1 MTSKP
6 SEFLTFLEYFIND
19 YLNIIA
25 GYSKNTIKSYKYSFK
40 LFFDFML
47 TEKNK
52 TPDQITFKSVNA
64 SVMLGFMKWL
74 KEKRGCCQSTLQQR
88 LAAFLTFSEYAQNRN
103 FDAAC
108 SFRNGVLSVP
118 RRTVPKKNIA
128 FFTVNEMEILLKT
141 PDDTTEIGYRDL
153 ILMSV
158 MYASGARAQEICDLT
173 VGSIIFDSERTSL
186 IIHGKG
192 EKTRSL
198 FMMERTVSHLK
209 EYLQE
214 FHQSSDP
221 TAYLFNSNYKGKHQK
236 LSQTTFRTT
245 FKKYA
250 EIARSKCEDVPADIH
265 PHMLRHAR
273 ATHMLEDGLN
283 IAQVSEFLGHAS
295 INTTQVY
302 LDISFD
308 LKSEAMQKLEN
319 EEINNMPK
327 KWKAADNTTSILS
340 SIVSVNRK
348 N

>member
-173 VGSIIFDSERTSL
+173 VGSIIFDSERTLL

-192 EKTRSL
+192 DKTRRILLSKQCAEQLKKYLIHKRTIDKPERYVFYANGNKQMTIAGIEKTVKKYVRL
-198 FMMERTVSHLK
+198 AK
-209 EYLQE
+209 EQN
-214 FHQSSDP
+214 P
-221 TAYLFNSNYKGKHQK
+221 YLFQEESYSPH
-236 LSQTTFRTT
+236 SFRHST
-245 FKKYA
+245 
-250 EIARSKCEDVPADIH
+250 
-265 PHMLRHAR
+265 
-273 ATHMLEDGLN
+273 ATHMLEAGVPLIVIKN
-283 IAQVSEFLGHAS
+283 FLGHAS
-295 INTTQVY
+295 VQTTQIYAEISANKANQY
-302 LDISFD
+302 L
-308 LKSEAMQKLEN
+308 
-319 EEINNMPK
+319 K
-327 KWKAADNTTSILS
+327 KWNSKWFPNKEKEYLEKQNQLDFLK
-340 SIVSVNRK
+340 V
-348 N
+348 

>member
-192 EKTRSL
+192 DKTRRILLSKQCAEQLKKYLIHKRTIDKPERYVFYANGNKQMTIAGIEKTVKKYVRL
-198 FMMERTVSHLK
+198 AK
-209 EYLQE
+209 EQN
-214 FHQSSDP
+214 P
-221 TAYLFNSNYKGKHQK
+221 YLFQEESYSPH
-236 LSQTTFRTT
+236 SFRHST
-245 FKKYA
+245 
-250 EIARSKCEDVPADIH
+250 
-265 PHMLRHAR
+265 
-273 ATHMLEDGLN
+273 ATHMLEAGVPLIVIKN
-283 IAQVSEFLGHAS
+283 FLGHAS
-295 INTTQVY
+295 VQTTQIYAEISANKANQY
-302 LDISFD
+302 LKEWNS
-308 LKSEAMQKLEN
+308 
-319 EEINNMPK
+319 
-327 KWKAADNTTSILS
+327 KWFHHF
-340 SIVSVNRK
+340 
-348 N
+348 

>member
-153 ILMSV
+153 IL
-158 MYASGARAQEICDLT
+158 
-173 VGSIIFDSERTSL
+173 
-186 IIHGKG
+186 
-192 EKTRSL
+192 
-198 FMMERTVSHLK
+198 
-209 EYLQE
+209 
-214 FHQSSDP
+214 
-221 TAYLFNSNYKGKHQK
+221 
-236 LSQTTFRTT
+236 
-245 FKKYA
+245 
-250 EIARSKCEDVPADIH
+250 
-265 PHMLRHAR
+265 
-273 ATHMLEDGLN
+273 
-283 IAQVSEFLGHAS
+283 
-295 INTTQVY
+295 
-302 LDISFD
+302 
-308 LKSEAMQKLEN
+308 
-319 EEINNMPK
+319 
-327 KWKAADNTTSILS
+327 
-340 SIVSVNRK
+340 
-348 N
+348 

>member
-173 VGSIIFDSERTSL
+173 VGSIIFDSERTLL

-192 EKTRSL
+192 DKTRRILLSKQCAEQLKKYLIHKRTIDKPERYVFYANGNKQMTIAGIEKTVKKYVRL
-198 FMMERTVSHLK
+198 AK
-209 EYLQE
+209 EQN
-214 FHQSSDP
+214 P
-221 TAYLFNSNYKGKHQK
+221 YLFQEESYSPH
-236 LSQTTFRTT
+236 SFRHST
-245 FKKYA
+245 
-250 EIARSKCEDVPADIH
+250 
-265 PHMLRHAR
+265 
-273 ATHMLEDGLN
+273 ATHMLEAGVPLIVIKN
-283 IAQVSEFLGHAS
+283 FLGHAS
-295 INTTQVY
+295 VQTTQIYAEISANKANQY
-302 LDISFD
+302 LKEWNSKWFPNKEKEYLEKQNQLDF
-308 LKSEAMQKLEN
+308 LK
-319 EEINNMPK
+319 
-327 KWKAADNTTSILS
+327 
-340 SIVSVNRK
+340 V
-348 N
+348 

>member
-192 EKTRSL
+192 DKTRRILLSKQCAEQLKKYLIHKRTIDKPEIYVFYANGNKQMTIAGIEKTVKKYVRL
-198 FMMERTVSHLK
+198 AK
-209 EYLQE
+209 EQN
-214 FHQSSDP
+214 P
-221 TAYLFNSNYKGKHQK
+221 YLFQEESYSPH
-236 LSQTTFRTT
+236 SFRHST
-245 FKKYA
+245 
-250 EIARSKCEDVPADIH
+250 
-265 PHMLRHAR
+265 
-273 ATHMLEDGLN
+273 ATHMLEAGVPLIVIKN
-283 IAQVSEFLGHAS
+283 FLGHAS
-295 INTTQVY
+295 VQTTQIYAEISANKANQY
-302 LDISFD
+302 LKEWNSKWFPNKEKEYLEKQNQLDF
-308 LKSEAMQKLEN
+308 LK
-319 EEINNMPK
+319 
-327 KWKAADNTTSILS
+327 
-340 SIVSVNRK
+340 V
-348 N
+348 